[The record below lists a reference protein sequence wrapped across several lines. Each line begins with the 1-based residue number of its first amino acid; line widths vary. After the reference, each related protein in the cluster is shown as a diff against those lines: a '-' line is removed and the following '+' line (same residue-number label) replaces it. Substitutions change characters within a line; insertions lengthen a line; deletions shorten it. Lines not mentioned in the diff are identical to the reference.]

1 MKDVG
6 DMGQIHQ
13 HLVLFNHIA
22 MGHEALFLECI
33 PHLQQYFVA
42 PVRIE
47 NGTYVT
53 SQTPGCS
60 SDLKGVKPERAM
72 AIQT

>member
-1 MKDVG
+1 
-6 DMGQIHQ
+6 
-13 HLVLFNHIA
+13 

-33 PHLQQYFVA
+33 PHLQQHFVA

-72 AIQT
+72 AIQP